1 MAAQFEKIKKS
12 CIEQK
17 KKKKKK
23 SNDAWVC
30 VEAVGSGCLLMYLR
44 TVSCIEYSVPFLFI
58 Q

>member
-1 MAAQFEKIKKS
+1 MAAQFENKKKS
-12 CIEQK
+12 CIEQ

-30 VEAVGSGCLLMYLR
+30 VEAVGSGCLLMYVR
-44 TVSCIEYSVPFLFI
+44 TVSRIEYSVPFLFI